1 MERDEAETA
10 SAQNDAVLSTQAASL
25 FPVQPQLS
33 SSGND
38 GMTDWLRN
46 ASFTADL
53 SVINDSVSSRYKA
66 QKQIELE
73 SEDDEEVKEKQEDLR
88 PQYELLDSSEPDR
101 DSGVSSS
108 EERKSRKKRR
118 KKKRKRDLSRDAPPV
133 YDYTSSRK
141 SEVRTWESSSTNNK
155 DYYFDSRGD
164 RDNLAFGSLYRFPSI
179 CANISWSLFIYNMIN
194 LVYIFG
200 LASENLVLCSLGM

>member
-1 MERDEAETA
+1 MERDEAETT

-38 GMTDWLRN
+38 GMTEWLRN

-141 SEVRTWESSSTNNK
+141 SDVRTWESSSTNNK

-179 CANISWSLFIYNMIN
+179 CANISWSLFIYLFI
-194 LVYIFG
+194 V
-200 LASENLVLCSLGM
+200 